1 MSQSDKPLYRVG
13 ILVQFTEN
21 SPTRKGYALPIGG
34 RFEKNETGYIISV
47 SDQKKI
53 PDYDEAVMP
62 EYLYTIRVG
71 RGMSKEDIGGVP
83 ESLIENPNA
92 DISSLVENRLRKA
105 QEKKE
110 FKDSENR
117 IGGSKKEKIA
127 YKMIKLSDLEAI
139 ENDEALAIELI
150 QKDKVFP
157 KFNFEK
163 EMSEGV
169 SSGTAFLKNKLRASI
184 SSKPAK
190 DKLKRQLYIGL
201 IDYMYNKLQGV
212 YTLSNFRSF
221 REDMMQNAVKEYMK
235 IIDPEKISQIEQR
248 NDELQIEIDENQ
260 VKSTELEAGNSNF
273 RKSMSDKYG
282 GYGWESKAT
291 EEEKQTAIGLL
302 DALRYYREQFYD
314 LRKQKVNPVVD
325 FIKQVSGGFN
335 LYSDSVYSLSSWLYN
350 EVFGAEFRNFITK
363 NEESSATEL
372 LYKKSEDLEALS
384 EEESKSLI
392 ESFTNSSRATIERK
406 KRQLEEL
413 SKIDFMSDLDAFMQ
427 ENASHSNY
435 RGSFGGYYVSKH
447 TPYNG
452 CNTPQMKQWFKDGF
466 IYFAK
471 QTISEQEKEIA
482 KYEHKYRERKENWEW
497 AFEKK
502 SPLAKKKSEL
512 KINTYPPLSYIK
524 RTGGIKILDEDVTV
538 DSIKT
543 KFGFKEV
550 EFGISLKDSESKEH
564 VRHFLGAM
572 ADLADVLNYDIVQLN
587 QFGGL
592 SIAFASRGSGKASA
606 AYYSLRKVINITKTK
621 GGGAVAHEY
630 MHYIDN
636 IIPKIHRAEYTFEDF
651 ASAPT
656 ESYHRKIYKIHDNQV
671 ANRLR
676 DIFNYIERREL
687 PTKPQPTEL
696 VRIKKVIPASSLGY
710 SLPDSMRDRNKG
722 LQVAPTDI
730 ETYIRLYR
738 DSHSRFK
745 YIENLGKKDFI
756 LLGEIVNRFGYK
768 EYEFEFMTVQTA
780 YLAKSRNMGSIYW
793 VREWEL
799 LARAF
804 ETYIYDKLDKAGR
817 ANNYLV
823 SGAYFDDERGVYPQG
838 EEREIL
844 FALYDALMATIKQA
858 YSIGDFKAWTTE
870 RTDEYVALDEKDEDT
885 LEGITVDDETGEV
898 LEEVSLGES
907 PKKDKFAEKLVK
919 LYDLLIKSKEQME
932 EGGEISCDTNYSEQL
947 KSFLLNL

>member
-21 SPTRKGYALPIGG
+21 SPTRKGYPLPIGG

-92 DISSLVENRLRKA
+92 DIASLVESRLRKA

-110 FKDSENR
+110 FKDSEGR
-117 IGGSKKEKIA
+117 VGGSKKEKIA
-127 YKMIKLSDLEAI
+127 YKMIKLSDLAAI

-150 QKDKVFP
+150 KKDKVFP
-157 KFNFEK
+157 EFNFEK
-163 EMSEGV
+163 ERSEGV
-169 SSGTAFLKNKLRASI
+169 SSGTAFLKKELRASI
-184 SSKPAK
+184 ASKPAN
-190 DKLKRQLYIGL
+190 DKIKRQVYVGM
-201 IDYMYNKLQGV
+201 IDYMYKKLQGV
-212 YTLSNFRSF
+212 YTLSNFRAF

-235 IIDPEKISQIEQR
+235 AIDPEKIAQIEQR
-248 NDELQIEIDENQ
+248 NDELQKKIDENQ
-260 VKSTELEAGNSNF
+260 VKSTEIDAGNDNF

-282 GYGWESKAT
+282 GYGWENKAT
-291 EEEKQTAIGLL
+291 EEEKQTAKGLL
-302 DALRYYREQFYD
+302 DALQYYRQEFYD

-325 FIKQVSGGFN
+325 FIKQVSGGYN
-335 LYSDSVYSLSSWLYN
+335 LYTDSVYALSSWLYK
-350 EVFGAEFRNFITK
+350 EVFGARFQNFITK
-363 NEESSATEL
+363 DEKSSAPEI
-372 LYKKSEDLEALS
+372 YEKSEDLEALS

-392 ESFTNSSRATIERK
+392 ENYTKSSRATIEEK
-406 KRQLEEL
+406 KLQLEML
-413 SKIDFMSDLDAFMQ
+413 SKIDFMSDLDVFMQ
-427 ENASHSNY
+427 ENASQSNY
-435 RGSFGGYYVSKH
+435 RGSFGGVYVSKH
-447 TPYNG
+447 TPYKD
-452 CNTPQMKQWFKDGF
+452 CKTPQMKQWFKDGF

-471 QTISEQEKEIA
+471 KTIGEKERII
-482 KYEHKYRERKENWEW
+482 KQYEHKYREREANWEW
-497 AFEKK
+497 AFGKK

-550 EFGISLKDSESKEH
+550 EFGQSLKDSESKEH

-572 ADLADVLNYDIVQLN
+572 ADLADILNYDIVQLN

-606 AYYSLRKVINITKTK
+606 TYYGLRKVINITKTR

-656 ESYHRKIYKIHDNQV
+656 ESYHRKIYKVHDNQV

-687 PTKPQPTEL
+687 PNKPQSTEL
-696 VRIKKVIPASSLGY
+696 VRIKKVIPASSQGY
-710 SLPDSMRDRNKG
+710 SLPDSMRDRNTG
-722 LQVAPTDI
+722 LQVTPTDI

-738 DSHSRFK
+738 DSHTRFK
-745 YIENLGKKDFI
+745 YIENLSKKDI
-756 LLGEIVNRFGYK
+756 VLLGEIVSRFGYP
-768 EYEFEFMTVQTA
+768 EYEFEFMTQQTA
-780 YLAKSRNMGSIYW
+780 YLAKSRNMGSDYW

-804 ETYIYDKLDKAGR
+804 ETYIYDKLEKAGR

-844 FALYDALMATIKQA
+844 FALYDALMATIKVA

-885 LEGITVDDETGEV
+885 LDGITVDDKTGEV

-932 EGGEISCDTNYSEQL
+932 EGGEIACHTNYCEQL